1 MEDIAPALYD
11 KIKADF
17 DAKVSND
24 AQIQRILKRIE
35 DGTATARDTQYY
47 AIRIG
52 KHAADAFKE
61 NISSEVLPDGK
72 MYYNIAE
79 RTVVPQLIE
88 NYELVEGVAEAVQQ
102 QLNADAGIG
111 LNPVHVDVNQSRID
125 GIVNR
130 ITAADVYDTVAW
142 MLVEPVRNFTQSV
155 ADDFVR
161 ENVAFQSKAGLSPK
175 ITREV
180 YGNCCAWCA
189 ALAGTYEYKKEP
201 KDFYRKHEYCR
212 CLIIYDPGKGKV
224 QNSHTKEWFQSER
237 DARISHVEELR
248 QEETV
253 SPAARERRLM
263 AAQEGE
269 KVSIPDGHVGNFD
282 GFGQLSISEESREAI
297 AELNRLAVNANAEY
311 SQIFS
316 PTGRTTPHTDDTF
329 DGVKIEY
336 NKIDG
341 DNLRVYH
348 AHTNVTPFSSQ
359 DFYHLTNP
367 RVDEI
372 GVISA
377 NGDTYIARIGYGY
390 RPTYDELEKLLYDW
404 DKNLVIDNFIKEYP
418 DYYEWSPEE
427 RFYMFS
433 KERTYQLCRYY
444 KWEIEGGNI
453 VE

>member
-1 MEDIAPALYD
+1 MEDIAPALYN

-17 DAKVSND
+17 DARVSND
-24 AQIQRILKRIE
+24 TQIQRILKRIE
-35 DGTATARDTQYY
+35 EGTATARDTQYY

-79 RTVVPQLIE
+79 RTVVPQLME
-88 NYELVEGVAEAVQQ
+88 NYEMVEGVAEAVQQ
-102 QLNADAGIG
+102 QLNAEAGIG

-125 GIVNR
+125 GIINR

-237 DARISHVEELR
+237 DARIDHIESLSQNEIPSFDKRGAFGTKADPMSEAFGPGALSHPEEIKSFR
-248 QEETV
+248 EECRKMGV
-253 SPAARERRLM
+253 DIIERDHEVM
-263 AAQEGE
+263 SYEPSA
-269 KVSIPDGHVGNFD
+269 IVGKP
-282 GFGQLSISEESREAI
+282 GQLVMHPKASYSAWCHEMQHVYQDRDSGWDGAVKVWDMDEHFRREKTAYDIEISLAEAAGRNDI
-297 AELNRLAVNANAEY
+297 ADRL
-311 SQIFS
+311 
-316 PTGRTTPHTDDTF
+316 R
-329 DGVKIEY
+329 
-336 NKIDG
+336 
-341 DNLRVYH
+341 
-348 AHTNVTPFSSQ
+348 
-359 DFYHLTNP
+359 
-367 RVDEI
+367 
-372 GVISA
+372 
-377 NGDTYIARIGYGY
+377 
-390 RPTYDELEKLLYDW
+390 
-404 DKNLVIDNFIKEYP
+404 KNFE
-418 DYYEWSPEE
+418 EE
-427 RFYMFS
+427 RKKIYG
-433 KERTYQLCRYY
+433 Q
-444 KWEIEGGNI
+444 I
-453 VE
+453 

>member
-17 DAKVSND
+17 DSRVSGD
-24 AQIQRILKRIE
+24 AEIQRILKRIE
-35 DGTATARDTQYY
+35 EGTATARDTQYY

-79 RTVVPQLIE
+79 RTVVPQLME
-88 NYELVEGVAEAVQQ
+88 NYEMVEGVAEAVQQ
-102 QLNADAGIG
+102 QLNAEAGIG

-125 GIVNR
+125 GIVNK

-142 MLVEPVRNFTQSV
+142 MLVEPVRNFIQSV

-212 CLIIYDPGKGKV
+212 CLIIYDPGNGKV

-237 DARISHVEELR
+237 DARVQHAEQLES
-248 QEETV
+248 QEERQRFIDSIERNPKQLGDYTPESLKEALEQKGFTV
-253 SPAARERRLM
+253 KPLGRGNLKNVSFE
-263 AAQEGE
+263 EGGGYR
-269 KVSIPDGHVGNFD
+269 VNYGGN
-282 GFGQLSISEESREAI
+282 GLLQYHPENGSHHQGAYYKISTGDHGTNHYTTKGDEIDVISSREAG
-297 AELNRLAVNANAEY
+297 R
-311 SQIFS
+311 QI
-316 PTGRTTPHTDDTF
+316 
-329 DGVKIEY
+329 
-336 NKIDG
+336 
-341 DNLRVYH
+341 
-348 AHTNVTPFSSQ
+348 
-359 DFYHLTNP
+359 
-367 RVDEI
+367 
-372 GVISA
+372 
-377 NGDTYIARIGYGY
+377 
-390 RPTYDELEKLLYDW
+390 
-404 DKNLVIDNFIKEYP
+404 IK
-418 DYYEWSPEE
+418 
-427 RFYMFS
+427 
-433 KERTYQLCRYY
+433 
-444 KWEIEGGNI
+444 
-453 VE
+453 

>member
-17 DAKVSND
+17 DSRVSGD
-24 AQIQRILKRIE
+24 AEIQLILKRIE
-35 DGTATARDTQYY
+35 EGTATARDTQYY

-79 RTVVPQLIE
+79 RTVVPQLME
-88 NYELVEGVAEAVQQ
+88 NYEMVEGVAEAVQQ
-102 QLNADAGIG
+102 QLNAEAGIG

-125 GIVNR
+125 GIINR

-212 CLIIYDPGKGKV
+212 CLIIYDPGNGKV
-224 QNSHTKEWFQSER
+224 QNSHTKEWFQNER
-237 DARISHVEELR
+237 DARVK
-248 QEETV
+248 
-253 SPAARERRLM
+253 A
-263 AAQEGE
+263 
-269 KVSIPDGHVGNFD
+269 
-282 GFGQLSISEESREAI
+282 SEEYNQTHQTIQSDEARTTI
-297 AELNRLAVNANAEY
+297 SKYASIDIKDTYELAKEGYRHGGVYVDAVNATKPQLRKSIIHHTEQVIRHYEKINNPTAFISDWDSKDERYKRGLLHKWEKDLKRNAEQA
-311 SQIFS
+311 QI
-316 PTGRTTPHTDDTF
+316 
-329 DGVKIEY
+329 
-336 NKIDG
+336 
-341 DNLRVYH
+341 
-348 AHTNVTPFSSQ
+348 
-359 DFYHLTNP
+359 
-367 RVDEI
+367 EI
-372 GVISA
+372 AVW
-377 NGDTYIARIGYGY
+377 
-390 RPTYDELEKLLYDW
+390 EEK
-404 DKNLVIDNFIKEYP
+404 FE
-418 DYYEWSPEE
+418 
-427 RFYMFS
+427 
-433 KERTYQLCRYY
+433 
-444 KWEIEGGNI
+444 
-453 VE
+453 